1 MTCETGPV
9 DLYAARI
16 YTESSPRSVICDE
29 GLMLGLNLQFP
40 VFAGPAFI
48 HTGAPLQMIQSAWM
62 TPATSLQYSRR
73 RIAVAGRMQ
82 PPPRRSLGTSSLC
95 PDLVHGKNA
104 AFLERS
110 TMCRIAASG
119 GLKGWD
125 RLLVPT
131 A

>member
-62 TPATSLQYSRR
+62 TPATSLQYSSTYIFKTRTNT
-73 RIAVAGRMQ
+73 GQ
-82 PPPRRSLGTSSLC
+82 GLTWY
-95 PDLVHGKNA
+95 
-104 AFLERS
+104 ERENCQQYVYPM
-110 TMCRIAASG
+110 TRQRNPG
-119 GLKGWD
+119 
-125 RLLVPT
+125 
-131 A
+131 

>member
-1 MTCETGPV
+1 MEVTRSQ
-9 DLYAARI
+9 DLA
-16 YTESSPRSVICDE
+16 VE
-29 GLMLGLNLQFP
+29 GKMP
-40 VFAGPAFI
+40 
-48 HTGAPLQMIQSAWM
+48 MIQSAWM

-95 PDLVHGKNA
+95 PDLVHGRL
-104 AFLERS
+104 LENTEGIS
-110 TMCRIAASG
+110 CRGYTAMIAASG